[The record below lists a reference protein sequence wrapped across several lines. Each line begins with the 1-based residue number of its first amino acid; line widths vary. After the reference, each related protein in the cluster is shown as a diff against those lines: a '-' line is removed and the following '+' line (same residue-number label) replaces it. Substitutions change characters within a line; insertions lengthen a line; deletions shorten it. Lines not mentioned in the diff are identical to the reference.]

1 MRERSSK
8 GFNAASGSSSGRV
21 CASAASGSYTAGNSS
36 GGDGKQAVAYAAG
49 YASGTSQAVG

>member
-8 GFNAASGSSSGRV
+8 GFNAASGSFSGRV
-21 CASAASGSYTAGNSS
+21 CASS
-36 GGDGKQAVAYAAG
+36 GDGNQAVAYAAG